1 MQKISIAA
9 LILVL
14 ISSNSSYAGVD
25 LTENSITKE
34 SISAGKKTDTEKLL
48 AKNWNLTDEE
58 QKTYKEI
65 MSSPRAYFTP
75 NIDKNPL
82 LALALEAK
90 TPAERAKYADRWVK
104 LQYENNLKV
113 LAWSL
118 ETQEAWTRN
127 YPGVPRFVY
136 KDSSAKNLAVSNQM
150 KVFSNTPSLSDLM
163 PPRAQ
168 LYIKSEDCSKCVNL
182 FNKLYSM
189 TKGGK
194 YSGIDVHFVGGDTK
208 SIIDWAVK
216 NKLDPAE
223 VNDSQ
228 LVTLNISEKVFENL
242 PLLE

>member
-1 MQKISIAA
+1 MQKVTIAA
-9 LILVL
+9 LILFL
-14 ISSNSSYAGVD
+14 ATSNICYAEVD
-25 LTENSITKE
+25 LTENAITKE
-34 SISAGKKTDTEKLL
+34 SISAAKKTDSEKLL

-75 NIDKNPL
+75 NLDKNPL

-104 LQYENNLKV
+104 VQYENNLKV
-113 LAWSL
+113 LAWGL
-118 ETQEAWTRN
+118 ETQAAWARN
-127 YPGVPRFVY
+127 YPGVPRFAY
-136 KDSSAKNLAVSNQM
+136 KDSSSKNLAVSNQM

-168 LYIKSEDCSKCVNL
+168 LYIKSADCSQCVSL
-182 FNKLYSM
+182 FKKLYSLA
-189 TKGGK
+189 KNGK

-208 SIIDWAVK
+208 SIIDWAIK

-228 LVTLNISEKVFENL
+228 LITLNISEKFVEKL

>member
-1 MQKISIAA
+1 MQKGSIAA

-14 ISSNSSYAGVD
+14 TTTSFSYAEVD
-25 LTENSITKE
+25 LTETAITKE
-34 SISAGKKTDTEKLL
+34 SISVPKKTNSEKLL

-75 NIDKNPL
+75 NLDKNPL

-113 LAWSL
+113 LSWSL
-118 ETQEAWTRN
+118 ETQEAWARN
-127 YPGVPRFVY
+127 YPGVPRFAY
-136 KDSSAKNLAVSNQM
+136 KDGATKNLAVSNQM

-163 PPRAQ
+163 PSRAQ
-168 LYIKSEDCSKCVNL
+168 LYIKSEDCSQCVSL
-182 FNKLYSM
+182 FRKLYSM
-189 TKGGK
+189 TKSGK
-194 YSGIDVHFVGGDTK
+194 YSGIDVHFVGGDAK
-208 SIIDWAVK
+208 SIIDWAIK

-228 LVTLNISEKVFENL
+228 IITLNISEKVVDKL